1 MSGRIRIPFPVTRTR
16 VATEEAEM
24 NDAMTTRWTR
34 GGVLVRTAATA
45 AMLATMLA
53 VSAGTP
59 PVGASSADARIEDT
73 TIIAGVRF
81 DESESE
87 LRCEWSVVRS
97 RDEST
102 GEIAEMYQREN
113 GLTYQLYERLCPDQ
127 TSADLRWVPVISTET
142 LARQAAAVAYRRL
155 PHPLGEFAPPAH
167 RGVVRLGTWFWVNP
181 ALWRPVSVT
190 ARIPTPRG
198 VISATAT
205 ATPTRLTFDP
215 GDGSLGTG
223 ATSCT
228 GPGLP
233 WVPAFGDRLPSPCM
247 YTYRHSSVRHPR
259 RSFPASLAITW
270 RVTYSTNVGASGSL
284 GDVRTSVTHQMTVRE
299 IQALVQ
305 R

>member
-1 MSGRIRIPFPVTRTR
+1 MNGVVTR
-16 VATEEAEM
+16 
-24 NDAMTTRWTR
+24 RWTTHCR
-34 GGVLVRTAATA
+34 RVGS
-45 AMLATMLA
+45 LATLTILATTLA
-53 VSAGTP
+53 VTTGAPPIGAASAE
-59 PVGASSADARIEDT
+59 ARIEDT

-97 RDEST
+97 RDESS
-102 GEIAEMYQREN
+102 GQIAEMYQREN

-127 TSADLRWVPVISTET
+127 SSADLRWVPVISTDT

-155 PHPLGEFAPPAH
+155 PNPLGEFAPPAH
-167 RGVVRLGTWFWVNP
+167 RGVVRLGTWFWVSP

-215 GDGSLGTG
+215 GDGALGTG
-223 ATSCT
+223 AASCT

-233 WVPAFGDRLPSPCM
+233 WVAAFGDRLPSPCM

-270 RVTYSTNVGASGSL
+270 RVTYSTNVGASGTL
-284 GDVRTSVTHQMTVRE
+284 GDVRTSVSHQMTVRE

>member
-1 MSGRIRIPFPVTRTR
+1 MGDGVTWWR
-16 VATEEAEM
+16 
-24 NDAMTTRWTR
+24 TR
-34 GGVLVRTAATA
+34 GGVRARRLTS
-45 AMLATMLA
+45 AMLVATVLSGIAGSPA
-53 VSAGTP
+53 VS
-59 PVGASSADARIEDT
+59 GASAEARIEDT

-81 DESESE
+81 DESESD

-102 GEIAEMYQREN
+102 GQIAEMYQREN
-113 GLTYQLYERLCPDQ
+113 GLTYQLYERLCPDRP
-127 TSADLRWVPVISTET
+127 SADLRWVPVISTET

-155 PHPLGEFAPPAH
+155 PNPLGEFAPPAH
-167 RGVVRLGTWFWVNP
+167 RGVVRLGTWFWVSP
-181 ALWRPVSVT
+181 AVWRPVTVT

-223 ATSCT
+223 ATSCG

-233 WVPAFGDRLPSPCM
+233 WLAAFGDRLPSPCM

-259 RSFPASLAITW
+259 GSFPASLAITW
-270 RVTYSTNVGASGSL
+270 RVSYSTNVGASGSL
-284 GDVRTSVTHQMTVRE
+284 GDVQTSVTHHMTVRE